1 MVPSLRCL
9 RLHFVKFNTFATFL
23 CACFSLL
30 SLHCVSFQYE
40 NKPGDQ
46 SAVDSYPSLSHLL
59 ISTDLFADL
68 PAMHSDLGY
77 SAEESASC
85 SDSGSDRCLR
95 DHADEAADP
104 LQGNSPDIYCV
115 YIFLYCLPYIMLQ
128 LILRLFFS
136 SFILLLNDIFTY
148 ICGHGKKVKQSHYRP
163 GQAMRFPGVWGSQ
176 ISRQLAH
183 EGGMFISPTHRP
195 PLPPGNIYGTHFC

>member
-1 MVPSLRCL
+1 MNYILHRIGPYLHSQMVPSLRCL

-77 SAEESASC
+77 SAEKSASC
-85 SDSGSDRCLR
+85 SDSGSDRCVR

-104 LQGNSPDIYCV
+104 LQGNSPDIYCI

-163 GQAMRFPGVWGSQ
+163 GQALRVPGG
-176 ISRQLAH
+176 
-183 EGGMFISPTHRP
+183 
-195 PLPPGNIYGTHFC
+195 